1 MWVVISRGLL
11 KRPCR
16 AAGLDYRSQEEVFR
30 DAAVL
35 FRCAEANRAAKND
48 IRTVQTAQFRLSV
61 EWTAL
66 ERYRANI
73 REVRRRRIRRG
84 SVSRAS
90 VSAL

>member
-11 KRPCR
+11 KHPCR
-16 AAGLDYRSQEEVFR
+16 ATGLDSRSQEEVLR
-30 DAAVL
+30 DAAAL

-48 IRTVQTAQFRLSV
+48 IPTVQTAQFRLSA

-84 SVSRAS
+84 GVSG
-90 VSAL
+90 